1 MKKSILALA
10 VLGAFGGAA
19 HAQSNI
25 TIYGAVDASLS
36 YTNKIGISGKDA
48 HGNDI
53 AGKDTG
59 GLMALDSGL
68 IKGSRLGIKG
78 VEDLG
83 GGLKAVFTI
92 ENGFT
97 VDNGDA
103 AQKGVLWGRQATVG
117 LSGNFGT
124 VLAGRQT
131 DILADIGGI
140 TSPGDFGGV
149 VSRVH
154 SLNLDRTNGERVNNS
169 IRYNT
174 PDFNGFT
181 GSIIYGFGEQAGQTG
196 AGQSF
201 GLGGMYANGPLNIG
215 LGYFQSKMGSASSD
229 VNGSAACNGAVEGK
243 DKAGDTCLKTWT
255 LAAAYQ
261 FGPAKVYGSYSRVTL
276 PLAKVPS
283 EIAFNPK
290 SNYSFASLARPKGR
304 GAMPLYSMS
313 DSDDFV
319 IGGANNKSSSTLDI
333 GVNYRLSPALSLISS
348 LQYTRAKFARSADGR
363 LLQINLGAKYDLSKR
378 TTTYAVLRNLRS
390 SDMYS
395 VGLGKDREPGLDR
408 SQTSISAGLIHSF

>member
-10 VLGAFGGAA
+10 VLAAFGGAA
-19 HAQSNI
+19 HAQSSV

-36 YTNKIGISGKDA
+36 YTNKISTG
-48 HGNDI
+48 
-53 AGKDTG
+53 GKDTG
-59 GLMALDSGL
+59 GQMALDSGL
-68 IKGSRLGIKG
+68 MKGSRLGIKG

-83 GGLKAVFTI
+83 GGIKALFTI
-92 ENGFT
+92 ENGFS
-97 VDNGDA
+97 VDTGEA
-103 AQKGVLWGRQATVG
+103 GQKGVLWGRQATVG

-124 VLAGRQT
+124 VLVGRQN
-131 DILADIGGI
+131 DILGEIGGI
-140 TSPGDFGGV
+140 SSAGDFGGV

-154 SLNLDRTNGERVNNS
+154 SQNLDRTNGERVNNS

-174 PDFNGFT
+174 PNFGGFS
-181 GSIIYGFGEQAGQTG
+181 GSVIYGFGEQAGNTG

-201 GLGGMYANGPLNIG
+201 GLGGTYANGPLTLG
-215 LGYFQSKMGSASSD
+215 LGYFQSKMGAGSSD
-229 VNGSAACNGAVEGK
+229 VNGASACNGAEAGK

-261 FGPAKVYGSYSRVTL
+261 FGPAKVYGSYSRLSL

-283 EIAFNPK
+283 QIAFNPK
-290 SNYSFASLARPKGR
+290 HDYSFRSLAHPKAP
-304 GAMPLYSMS
+304 GAKPYYDMP
-313 DSDDFV
+313 DDGDFL
-319 IGGANNKSSSTLDI
+319 IGGANHESSSTLDV
-333 GVNYRLSPALSLISS
+333 GVNYKISTNLALISS

-363 LLQINLGAKYDLSKR
+363 LLQLNLGAKYDLSKR
-378 TTTYAVLRNLRS
+378 TSTYAVIRNLRS

-408 SQTSISAGLIHSF
+408 SQTGINAGLIHSF

>member
-10 VLGAFGGAA
+10 VLAAFGGAA
-19 HAQSNI
+19 HAQSSV

-36 YTNKIGISGKDA
+36 YTNKISTG
-48 HGNDI
+48 
-53 AGKDTG
+53 GKDTG
-59 GLMALDSGL
+59 GQMALDSGL
-68 IKGSRLGIKG
+68 MKGSRLGVKG

-83 GGLKAVFTI
+83 GGIKALFTI
-92 ENGFT
+92 ENGFNLDT
-97 VDNGDA
+97 GEA
-103 AQKGVLWGRQATVG
+103 GQKGVLWGRQATIG

-124 VLAGRQT
+124 ILAGRQK
-131 DILADIGGI
+131 DVLDDVGSI

-174 PDFNGFT
+174 PNFSGFT
-181 GSIIYGFGEQAGQTG
+181 GSVIYGFGEEPGSTG

-201 GLGGMYANGPLNIG
+201 GLGGTYANGPLNIG
-215 LGYFQSKMGSASSD
+215 LGYFQSKMGGKSASD
-229 VNGSAACNGAVEGK
+229 VNGAAACNGAVMAMGK
-243 DKAGDTCLKTWT
+243 DKIGDKAGDTCLKTWT

-261 FGPAKVYGSYSRVTL
+261 FGPARVYGSYSRVKL

-283 EIAFNPK
+283 EIADNPK
-290 SNYSFASLARPKGR
+290 HNYSFAALAHPKDR
-304 GAMPLYSMS
+304 RDTPLYSMPS
-313 DSDDFV
+313 DGDFV
-319 IGGANNKSSSTLDI
+319 IGGYNNESSSTLDF
-333 GVNYRLSPALSLISS
+333 GVHYQVSPALSLISS

-363 LLQINLGAKYDLSKR
+363 LLQVNLGANYELSKR
-378 TTTYAVLRNLRS
+378 TSTYAVVRNLRS

-395 VGLGKDREPGLDR
+395 VGLASDRVPGSDR
-408 SQTSISAGLIHSF
+408 SQTGINAGLIHSF

>member
-59 GLMALDSGL
+59 GQMALDSGL

-83 GGLKAVFTI
+83 GGLKAIFTI
-92 ENGFT
+92 ENGFN
-97 VDNGDA
+97 VDSGDA
-103 AQKGVLWGRQATVG
+103 GQKGVLWGRQATVG

-124 VLAGRQT
+124 VLAGRQK
-131 DILADIGGI
+131 DVLDDVGSI

-174 PDFNGFT
+174 PDFNGFI
-181 GSIIYGFGEQAGQTG
+181 GSVIYGFGEQAGKTG
-196 AGQSF
+196 SGQSF
-201 GLGGMYANGPLNIG
+201 GLGGTYANGPLNVG
-215 LGYFQSKMGSASSD
+215 LGYFQSKMGNANASD
-229 VNGSAACNGAVEGK
+229 VNGASACNGPGK
-243 DKAGDTCLKTWT
+243 NGDTCLKTWT
-255 LAAAYQ
+255 LAASYQ
-261 FGPAKVYGSYSRVTL
+261 FGPAKVYGSYSHVRL
-276 PLAKVPS
+276 PLTAPRTRFDS
-283 EIAFNPK
+283 RFD
-290 SNYSFASLARPKGR
+290 SFAAFIDPKKLG
-304 GAMPLYSMS
+304 LYQPAAKG
-313 DSDDFV
+313 DYT
-319 IGGANNKSSSTLDI
+319 IGGANNESSQTFDI

-348 LQYTRAKFARSADGR
+348 LQYTRAKFVRTSDGR
-363 LLQINLGAKYDLSKR
+363 LLQVNLGAKYELSKR

-390 SDMYS
+390 SDMYN
-395 VGLGKDREPGLDR
+395 VGLSSDRVPGANR
-408 SQTSISAGLIHSF
+408 GQTGINAGLIHSF

>member
-1 MKKSILALA
+1 MKKTILALA

-19 HAQSNI
+19 HAQSGSV

-36 YTNKIGISGKDA
+36 YVNKIS
-48 HGNDI
+48 
-53 AGKDTG
+53 TG
-59 GLMALDSGL
+59 GKETGSQMALDSGL
-68 IKGSRLGIKG
+68 MKGSRLGIKG
-78 VEDLG
+78 SEDLG

-92 ENGFT
+92 ENGFN
-97 VDNGDA
+97 VDTGEA
-103 AQKGVLWGRQATVG
+103 GQKGTLWGRQATVG

-124 VLAGRQT
+124 ILAGRQK
-131 DILADIGGI
+131 DVLDDVGSI

-174 PDFNGFT
+174 PNLNGFT
-181 GSIIYGFGEQAGQTG
+181 GSVIYGFGEQAGNTG

-201 GLGGMYANGPLNIG
+201 GLGGTYANGPLNIG
-215 LGYFQSKMGSASSD
+215 LGYFQSKMGGSSSD
-229 VNGSAACNGAVEGK
+229 VNGAAACNGAVMVKGK
-243 DKAGDTCLKTWT
+243 DKTGDKAGDTCLKTWT

-261 FGPAKVYGSYSRVTL
+261 FGPARVYGSYSRVKL

-283 EIAFNPK
+283 EIADNPK
-290 SNYSFASLARPKGR
+290 HNYSFASLAHPKER
-304 GAMPLYSMS
+304 GVTPHYNMQ
-313 DSDDFV
+313 DNGDFV
-319 IGGANNKSSSTLDI
+319 IGGYNNESSSTVDF
-333 GVNYRLSPALSLISS
+333 GVHYQVSPALSLISS

-363 LLQINLGAKYDLSKR
+363 LLQVNLGAKYELSKR
-378 TTTYAVLRNLRS
+378 TSTYAVVRNLRS

-395 VGLGKDREPGLDR
+395 VGLGKDRQPGLDR
-408 SQTSISAGLIHSF
+408 SQTGLNAGLIHSF